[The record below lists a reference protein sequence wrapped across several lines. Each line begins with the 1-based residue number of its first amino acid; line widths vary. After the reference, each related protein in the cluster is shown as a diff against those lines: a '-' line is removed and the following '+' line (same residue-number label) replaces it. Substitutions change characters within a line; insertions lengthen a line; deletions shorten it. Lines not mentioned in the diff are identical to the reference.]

1 LKRGETF
8 PLLMGETRR
17 GEAKIHKG
25 ESGGASPLQR
35 KVLERRSLSY
45 KSIPLPLAKGK
56 GIKGIGLIR

>member
-1 LKRGETF
+1 
-8 PLLMGETRR
+8 MGEARR

-45 KSIPLPLAKGK
+45 KLIPLPLAKGK